1 MTNIEK
7 LIKTYEKHVKGERT
21 SKEYQR
27 QQRQERT
34 AKHKHLLLDTI
45 LNEAPFTIK
54 KYQKDQIKRWIDLFN
69 PYWKTLHRQSSDETI
84 ILALIF
90 IQQKQANKSLNIQEY
105 SITRKYDLTC
115 PKFISIQNNVI
126 FLLMKTTPLT
136 YTLNPEY
143 DPFFYE
149 KEEN

>member
-1 MTNIEK
+1 MRGYYGWKNRRKINRK
-7 LIKTYEKHVKGERT
+7 
-21 SKEYQR
+21 
-27 QQRQERT
+27 QRQEKT
-34 AKHKHLLLDTI
+34 LKHKQLLLDTL
-45 LNEAPFTIK
+45 LNETPFTLKRYQKNQIK
-54 KYQKDQIKRWIDLFN
+54 KWITLFN

-90 IQQKQANKSLNIQEY
+90 IQQKQTNKKLNIQEY

-136 YTLNPEY
+136 YTLNNQY
-143 DPFFYE
+143 DPLLYE
-149 KEEN
+149 NNKE